1 MSASPDRWSLNRS
14 LAFLAAVFA
23 IVFGSLLPAAVAASP
38 ATGESIVLCAGGR
51 LITAYQGADD
61 QHDDAGKTSLHCA
74 SALISGLAALA
85 TPGPEV
91 PPEPLARPG
100 VPAPEA
106 VAAYVIAA
114 RPAPRPPSTAPPQA

>member
-1 MSASPDRWSLNRS
+1 MSANPDRWSLTRS

-38 ATGESIVLCAGGR
+38 ATGSPIVLCAGGR
-51 LITAYQGADD
+51 LITAYQDADGK
-61 QHDDAGKTSLHCA
+61 HDAGKTSLDCA
-74 SALISGLAALA
+74 SALISGLAALP
-85 TPGPEV
+85 TPGPEI

-114 RPAPRPPSTAPPQA
+114 RPASRPPSTAPPQA